1 MLECWCVLAVL
12 RAPGSQSHCPPVE
25 PEEIALYSV
34 VEPLCTTCTTAQSC
48 ITMSYT
54 HGLGELAWANQSA
67 HCHPCH
73 SGLTGPTGAPLI
85 ACFSFFVF
93 FLVLNFILFYFI
105 FFLRF
110 SFPHILFA
118 DAAKR

>member
-12 RAPGSQSHCPPVE
+12 RASGSQSPCPPVE

-34 VEPLCTTCTTAQSC
+34 VEPLCTTCATAQSC

-54 HGLGELAWANQSA
+54 HGLGELAWANHSA
-67 HCHPCH
+67 HGHPCH
-73 SGLTGPTGAPLI
+73 SGTDRPHRCPTCCVFFFF
-85 ACFSFFVF
+85 CFLFGLEFYFVF
-93 FLVLNFILFYFI
+93 

-118 DAAKR
+118 DASKR